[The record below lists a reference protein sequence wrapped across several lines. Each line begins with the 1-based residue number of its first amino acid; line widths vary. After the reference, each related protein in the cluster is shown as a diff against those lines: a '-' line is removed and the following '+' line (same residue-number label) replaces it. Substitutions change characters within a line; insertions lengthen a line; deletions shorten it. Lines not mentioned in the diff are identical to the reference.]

1 MRPNVYGYRRLLLK
15 TDFKDCTGGGIVMGR
30 KDISAKAF
38 MKEPEIFADFF
49 NAAVFEGKQRVEA
62 DRLRELDTAQTAVLP
77 VEAGKAVL
85 KEKYRDILKNA
96 IIRSDGRMVYMLL
109 GIENQSDIHYAM
121 PVRNL
126 LYNALAYEGQVT
138 ETERE
143 SRDKGNLN
151 RKEFMSGFP
160 KDGKLTPVITVTLY
174 WGDTHWDGPQ
184 TLKEMLKEYPDQLED
199 YIEDTNIN
207 LVEIIDSELYKA
219 CKSELRQVLQALSVR
234 NDKEKLYETMAGP
247 DYEDVSA
254 TAATVLSDYVN
265 VKKPR
270 KTRNGG
276 YNMCKAIE
284 ELKKDW
290 YAEGK
295 EKGLESMVRILKGV
309 SDNIN
314 DIFAMITK
322 DANYRDV
329 TMEMVKRYY
338 Q

>member
-1 MRPNVYGYRRLLLK
+1 
-15 TDFKDCTGGGIVMGR
+15 MGR

-49 NAAVFEGKQRVEA
+49 NAVMFDGEQRVQA
-62 DRLRELDTAQTAVLP
+62 DRLRELDTAQAALLP
-77 VEAGKAVL
+77 VDTGKAVL

-121 PVRNL
+121 PVRNM

-138 ETERE
+138 EIEME
-143 SRDKGNLN
+143 NKGSLKE
-151 RKEFMSGFP
+151 KEFLSGFP
-160 KDGKLTPVITVTLY
+160 KNGKLTPVVTVTLY

-184 TLKEMLKEYPDQLED
+184 TLKDMLKEYPDQLEA

-207 LVEIIDSELYKA
+207 LIEIIDSDLYKA
-219 CKSELRQVLQALSVR
+219 CRSELRQVLQALSVR
-234 NDKEKLYETMAGP
+234 NDKEKLYETMASS
-247 DYEDVSA
+247 DYKDVSA
-254 TAATVLSDYVN
+254 TAATVLSEYVN
-265 VKKPR
+265 VRKPR

-290 YAEGK
+290 YAEGM
-295 EKGLESMVRILKGV
+295 EKGMEKGLEEGLESMVRILKDV
-309 SDNIN
+309 CENIN